1 MAKWID
7 RSHPQVTTGAVI
19 LGYIA
24 AFSAII
30 GLSSGFGELGIPA
43 GVRLLFPVAFVAGAY
58 GTANNKKIGHL
69 ALSVA
74 AVSEVALQVLS
85 LILTVGVS
93 NIEIVSSLRL
103 INSMVFS
110 VALVLAVLHRQTLEH
125 RRIWFE

>member
-30 GLSSGFGELGIPA
+30 GLSSFGALGVPA
-43 GVRLLFPVAFVAGAY
+43 GLRLLFPIAFVAGAY
-58 GTANNKKIGHL
+58 GTANNKKLGHL
-69 ALSVA
+69 ALSIA
-74 AVSEVALQVLS
+74 AVAEVALQTLS
-85 LILTVGVS
+85 LVFAIGIS
-93 NIEIVSSLRL
+93 NIEIVSSLQI

>member
-24 AFSAII
+24 AFSAIFSITSGGI
-30 GLSSGFGELGIPA
+30 GLLGGI
-43 GVRLLFPVAFVAGAY
+43 GILFPIAYVAGAY
-58 GTANNKKIGHL
+58 GTANNKKLGHL
-69 ALSVA
+69 VLSIA
-74 AVSEVALQVLS
+74 AVLEVALQTLS
-85 LILTVGVS
+85 LLFEIGLS
-93 NIEIVSSLRL
+93 NENIVTSLRI

-110 VALVLAVLHRQTLEH
+110 VALVLAVLHRHTLEY

>member
-24 AFSAII
+24 AFSALI
-30 GLSSGFGELGIPA
+30 GSSH
-43 GVRLLFPVAFVAGAY
+43 LLVGRGLRFILPVVFVAGAV

-69 ALSVA
+69 VLGIA
-74 AVSEVALQVLS
+74 AIAEVALQVADLALLDGAVDQRVVLS
-85 LILTVGVS
+85 LGV
-93 NIEIVSSLRL
+93 V
-103 INSMVFS
+103 NSMVFS
-110 VALVLAVLHRQTLEH
+110 VALLFAVFHRQTMEY